1 MKTPGHAATALQAL
15 EELRLEE
22 DAAHQAAIRA
32 GQVVALKD
40 ALHKLRSITYDCK
53 IDWEGILGKII
64 GKIPARLFCKTFV
77 GLIRINNKVRQEVT
91 KNLIES
97 IQEEVDIVPS
107 LDEFTE
113 LSSNIRNLATNAD
126 RLEARIKKLKS
137 QVFDENKQ
145 DKQ

>member
-1 MKTPGHAATALQAL
+1 M
-15 EELRLEE
+15 
-22 DAAHQAAIRA
+22 
-32 GQVVALKD
+32 
-40 ALHKLRSITYDCK
+40 
-53 IDWEGILGKII
+53 KII
-64 GKIPARLFCKTFV
+64 GKIPARLFCKTFI

-137 QVFDENKQ
+137 QVVGDNKQ
-145 DKQ
+145 NKQ